1 MIITISGD
9 PGSGKSTV
17 AKKIAKK
24 LNWPLINM
32 GKIRRLKA
40 KALGLTLTNYNK
52 LGEIDPNTDYEL
64 DRYVKR
70 LEKKYKNFIIDSRTA
85 WHFLPKSIKIYTAV
99 DKKIGAER
107 VFKELQKSTRR
118 NEGSELRTKQAVLK
132 SHLERK
138 KSDQKRYKKYYGFNL
153 FNKNN
158 YDFILDTSALNEK
171 QVFNGVY
178 RYLKDRLKLV
188 DKTG

>member
-1 MIITISGD
+1 PS
-9 PGSGKSTV
+9 
-17 AKKIAKK
+17 
-24 LNWPLINM
+24 
-32 GKIRRLKA
+32 
-40 KALGLTLTNYNK
+40 
-52 LGEIDPNTDYEL
+52 TDYEL

-85 WHFLPKSIKIYTAV
+85 WHFLPKSIKIYTTV

-188 DKTG
+188 NPVK